1 MWKRQKEKEKKCHN
15 LVLITVLYV
24 PLLLQTEER
33 KYYWRNCWKFKQ
45 KCSNKVVRVQSVAYI
60 DFCCRNVGNAVI
72 AYNIIS
78 SPFYVIYQPS
88 NIDKGGQLPLKSKV
102 PTKYK

>member
-1 MWKRQKEKEKKCHN
+1 MKKTKRNNKKCHN

-24 PLLLQTEER
+24 PLLLHTEER

-45 KCSNKVVRVQSVAYI
+45 KCSNKVANL